1 MQNKWEDFFEEKK
14 HDIDMF
20 APDKDRIW
28 RNVQNQLNTP
38 VYSIGKLMLRVA
50 VVLAIVFSVG
60 ILVRHELIMQ
70 QQLESLAAIS
80 DELAEKEQG
89 YINKVNQKW
98 TEYRALPAS
107 DNELNH
113 ILLDQLQLL
122 DTIYQDGLK
131 DIEEHGYNERAVLIM
146 LDTYEKRLRIIERL
160 IKENRKHE
168 RDENKSKH
176 INI

>member
-20 APDKDRIW
+20 TPDKERIW

-38 VYSIGKLMLRVA
+38 RYSIGKLMLRVA

-70 QQLESLAAIS
+70 QQLESLAVIS

-98 TEYRALPAS
+98 TEYRALPGS
-107 DNELNH
+107 DNVVNH
-113 ILLDQLQLL
+113 ILLDELQLL